1 MITGLKKCLLKKI
14 VDLNEF
20 YNLQRKFPLDKNI
33 FAHVTKSSLFQIFLY
48 YYEPL
53 IPVVFLVETSLSF
66 FLVFS
71 CSLLFLSSYLS
82 FDLIWLSLQAICL
95 SLTLPNF
102 ETPWNKSA
110 WLHECHTNIVLKSWY
125 PISIFAN
132 IVMFRNLAVFS
143 MIAMDHSA
151 SDFAELRPSM
161 LSLSFSVTFL
171 NCLNFQILFLDFT

>member
-1 MITGLKKCLLKKI
+1 MNFITYQK
-14 VDLNEF
+14 
-20 YNLQRKFPLDKNI
+20 KFPLDKNI

-53 IPVVFLVETSLSF
+53 IPFVVFFFVETSLSF

-82 FDLIWLSLQAICL
+82 FDLIWLSLQAISL
-95 SLTLPNF
+95 SLSLPNC
-102 ETPWNKSA
+102 ETPWNKST

-143 MIAMDHSA
+143 MIAMNHSA
-151 SDFAELRPSM
+151 SDFVELRPSM
-161 LSLSFSVTFL
+161 LSLSLSVTFL
-171 NCLNFQILFLDFT
+171 NCLNFLILFLDFT